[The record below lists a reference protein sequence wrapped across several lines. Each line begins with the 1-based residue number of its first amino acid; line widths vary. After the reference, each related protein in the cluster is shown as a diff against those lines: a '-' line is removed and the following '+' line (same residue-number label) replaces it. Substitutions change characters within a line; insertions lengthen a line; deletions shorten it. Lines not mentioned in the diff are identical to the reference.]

1 MTEDQILH
9 TCIAEINKFA
19 PAAHR
24 NNGRF
29 LPIIGNQQ
37 FR

>member
-9 TCIAEINKFA
+9 TCTAEINKFS

-24 NNGRF
+24 NNERF
-29 LPIIGNQQ
+29 LPIMRRQE